1 MEINYLD
8 VTIGTLITEIIFM
21 IFFIFIVGNLTNVS
35 KWYKYFGLG
44 AVLSDVTVIIL
55 CIVITSFLYPF
66 IFKKFNI
73 FNFIG
78 LAVAIQISHDILFS
92 KIIKLIPSGNSRIMN
107 IFKSYSENAGFD
119 VLFTHSMM
127 IVSSIL
133 FMKLVEGFSLNQ
145 KMFILI
151 LSLYILPYFLY
162 SF

>member
-21 IFFIFIVGNLTNVS
+21 IIFLFIVGNLTNVS
-35 KWYKYFGLG
+35 KWYKDFGLG
-44 AVLSDVTVIIL
+44 AVLSDITVTIL
-55 CIVITSFLYPF
+55 CIAITSFLYPL

-73 FNFIG
+73 FKFIG
-78 LAVAIQISHDILFS
+78 LALAIQITHDILFS
-92 KIIKLIPSGNSRIMN
+92 KIIKLIPSGNSSIIN
-107 IFKSYSENAGFD
+107 IFKSYSETAGFD
-119 VLFTHSMM
+119 VLFTDSMM
-127 IVSSIL
+127 VTSSIL

-145 KMFILI
+145 KMFILV

>member
-21 IFFIFIVGNLTNVS
+21 IFFTFIVVKLTNVS
-35 KWYKYFGLG
+35 KWYKELGLG

-55 CIVITSFLYPF
+55 CIAITSFLYPL

-73 FNFIG
+73 FVFTG
-78 LAVAIQISHDILFS
+78 LAVAIQMTHDVIFS
-92 KIIKLIPSGNSRIMN
+92 KIIKLIPSGNSRIIN
-107 IFKSYSENAGFD
+107 IFKSYSETAGFD
-119 VLFTHSMM
+119 VLFTDSMM